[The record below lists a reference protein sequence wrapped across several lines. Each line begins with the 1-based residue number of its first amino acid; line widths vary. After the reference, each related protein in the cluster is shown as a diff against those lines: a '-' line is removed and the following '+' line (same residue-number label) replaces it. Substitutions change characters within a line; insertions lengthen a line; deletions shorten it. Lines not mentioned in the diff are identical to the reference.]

1 MNGVQMSTETGDT
14 GSSLDTERLRTLINL
29 VRAMTRAGNL
39 RSLIRLLIQ
48 ETSRIMEAERSSVF
62 LHDRKTD
69 ELWSFVAEGENK
81 EIRFS
86 ADRGIAGHVFR
97 TGELLLIEDTSNDER
112 FNPEVD
118 LMTGFHTRNLLTAPI
133 RNPSGRIL
141 GVFQVVNRTHNS
153 LSRDDEAFFDAIIN
167 EAAVTID
174 NVTLSEDRKKM
185 FDSLIGALVE
195 SIESRDPIT
204 AGHSFKVMEYSSEIA
219 ERLNLDNKTKE
230 AIHYASLLHDYGK
243 IGVPDEILKKEGR
256 LTPEEHCII
265 QTHID
270 HTRRILDGIE
280 FKEDLEIVPTF
291 ASQHH
296 ERLSG
301 TGYPDGLQG
310 NDISIGGRV
319 IAVADVFEA
328 LTSLRHYRDPMSDSM
343 AIGILTSAMG
353 SEFARDAVLA
363 LRQYLIDTGR
373 ITEGQAPLA
382 DD

>member
-1 MNGVQMSTETGDT
+1 M
-14 GSSLDTERLRTLINL
+14 
-29 VRAMTRAGNL
+29 RAMTRADNL

-62 LHDRKTD
+62 LYDRKTD
-69 ELWSFVAEGENK
+69 ELWSFVAEGTTK
-81 EIRFS
+81 EIRFN

-97 TGELLLIEDTSNDER
+97 TGKLLVIEDTSCDER

-133 RNPSGRIL
+133 INPAGRTI
-141 GVFQVVNRTHNS
+141 GVFQVVNRAHS
-153 LSRDDEAFFDAIIN
+153 SFSRNDEEFFDAIIS

-174 NVTLSEDRKKM
+174 NVTLSEDRKNM

-219 ERLNLDNKTKE
+219 ERMNLDEKIKE
-230 AIHYASLLHDYGK
+230 AIHYAALLHDYGK

-256 LTPEEHCII
+256 LTPDEHSVI

-280 FKEDLEIVPTF
+280 FREDLEIVPTF

-310 NDISIGGRV
+310 HDISIGGRI

-328 LTSLRHYRDPMSDSM
+328 LTSRRHYRDPMSDSM
-343 AIGILTSAMG
+343 AMGILINAIG
-353 SEFARDAVLA
+353 SEFAKDAVLA
-363 LRQYLIDTGR
+363 LRQYLIETGR
-373 ITEGQAPLA
+373 ITEDQALLA